1 MTTDHRALPPSAR
14 AQLQALLDAGPRPGA
29 VAFDAD
35 GTLWRGDVGEDLL
48 RYLLARQLLPAVAGR
63 PGVYEEYERRVAKD
77 PADAYGWAVEI
88 MAGVNET
95 QLNEHCEQF
104 FAQRYTGRVF
114 HYVRPLLKALEG
126 LGLHSYV
133 VSASPVWAV
142 IPGAKALGIAPE
154 RVVAV
159 SSEVEQG
166 VLTDRLLR
174 PIPCGEGKVHAL
186 KARGVEP
193 VLAVGNSELDL
204 PMLRYAKAGW
214 AVAPFGEGGN
224 PLVHEANRLG
234 WPVIRA

>member
-14 AQLQALLDAGPRPGA
+14 AQLQALLDAGPRQGA

-48 RYLLARQLLPAVAGR
+48 RYLLAQKLLPAVAGR
-63 PGVYEEYERRVAKD
+63 QRVYEEYERRVAKD

-95 QLNEHCEQF
+95 QLAQHCETF
-104 FAQRYTGRVF
+104 FTQRYAGRVF
-114 HYVRPLLKALEG
+114 NYVRPLLKTLES
-126 LGLHSYV
+126 LGLHTYV

-142 IPGAKALGIAPE
+142 IPGAQALGIPPE
-154 RVVAV
+154 RVIAV
-159 SSEVEQG
+159 TSEVEQG
-166 VLTDRLLR
+166 VLTDRLLK

-186 KARGVEP
+186 KARALEP
-193 VLAVGNSELDL
+193 LLAVGNGELDL
-204 PMLRYAKAGW
+204 PMLQYAKAGW

-224 PLVHEANRLG
+224 PLIQEANRRG